1 MKITY
6 STQHHP
12 YVQWVHT
19 PQWIPQCF
27 LARFEGRIVT
37 VIGMKNSLSISQPTV
52 WRILDSEYLEEGPFV
67 LERIGP

>member
-1 MKITY
+1 
-6 STQHHP
+6 
-12 YVQWVHT
+12 VHT

-37 VIGMKNSLSISQPTV
+37 VIGMKNSLSISQPIV